1 MFIISYMSSAYDKML
16 MEKFGMPIGTY
27 AGEPLVGVRDERRLV
42 DAEEPLTCAACG
54 MMPIA
59 GSCGCD
65 QAEECPRCGMM
76 PPTAD
81 AVCSCTM
88 SEAKKGGPSKKTAKK
103 ILRGTKTFKEKM
115 KKVEKWADDPAAAA
129 AWMMHRA
136 YGKWPAQ
143 KK

>member
-1 MFIISYMSSAYDKML
+1 MKYSYEHIL
-16 MEKFGMPIGTY
+16 QEKFGMPIGTY
-27 AGEPLVGVRDERRLV
+27 AGEPLVGVRDERQLV
-42 DAEEPLTCAACG
+42 DSEEPLMCSACG
-54 MMPIA
+54 MMPI
-59 GSCGCD
+59 GGMCGCD
-65 QAEECPRCGMM
+65 QAEECPRCGML
-76 PPTAD
+76 PAATNTP
-81 AVCSCTM
+81 CSCSI

-115 KKVEKWADDPAAAA
+115 KKVGKWADDPAAAA